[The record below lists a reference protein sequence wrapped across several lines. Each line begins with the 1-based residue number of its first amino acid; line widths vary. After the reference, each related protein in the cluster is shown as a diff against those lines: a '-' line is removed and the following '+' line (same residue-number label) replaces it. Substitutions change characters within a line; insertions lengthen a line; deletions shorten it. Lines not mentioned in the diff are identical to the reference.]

1 MRTKYKL
8 LVSAAACGLL
18 GFALPANAQE
28 APATFERL
36 LNADSEPENWLHPMQ
51 NYGAHR
57 YSTLSEINSDNA
69 GDLRVVFTV
78 PLSYSLIGLER
89 TNNMSAPLVDNG
101 YMYIDGR
108 SGQLYKIDLTSG
120 DSGVV
125 LWLSDAEVA
134 IDDELRTRGVAMY
147 EDSIV
152 GALGD
157 TRVVRWDRTSG
168 EIVMDVQI
176 GRIAGPGH
184 SGIEPESEEF
194 TSNPIVADGHIMVGN
209 AAGDAGTRGWVA
221 SVNFETG
228 EEEWRFYTVPGPGEF
243 GHETWADEAG
253 VAWRTGGASIWT
265 GWSYDD
271 GLRAFIGGT
280 AQPVPMFDPEYRPGD
295 NLFSNSAL
303 ALSIDDGELL
313 WYFQYTPNESW
324 DYDEAGVHMLVNA
337 PFQGEDRQQVIHF
350 GRNGFA
356 YQLDLTDGSFMNA
369 AQWVDAV
376 TWTAGIDEKTGLP
389 VEYDPNLVLQT
400 YIPETRWARA
410 DTEAKQACP
419 YLPGGVRWQPPS
431 YNRDTQIAYVGGE
444 DGCQEF
450 IIMPALTLE
459 NGEIDEQGRRAPGT
473 RADFTK
479 GGLITAL
486 DVTTGEIVNSVV
498 TDYVNRSGIL
508 STAGNLVLTATYDG
522 VIRAYDATTLDELW
536 TFSTGIGI
544 KAPVI
549 TYEVNGKQYFA
560 VVAGE
565 RQVGDG
571 EANLIDG
578 TPAFPVRGTGTML
591 YVFAL

>member
-1 MRTKYKL
+1 MTRMKL
-8 LVSAAACGLL
+8 LASAAAGGLL
-18 GFALPANAQE
+18 VLAAPGLAQE
-28 APATFERL
+28 APATYERL
-36 LNADSEPENWLHPMQ
+36 LAADQEPQNWLHPMQ
-51 NYGAHR
+51 NYSAHR
-57 YSTLSEINSDNA
+57 YSTLDQINSSNA
-69 GDLRVVFTV
+69 GDLRVAYTV
-78 PLSYSLIGLER
+78 PLSYALIGLER
-89 TNNMSAPLVDNG
+89 TNNMAAPLVDGG

-108 SGQLYKIDLTSG
+108 SGMLFKIDLTPG
-120 DSGVV
+120 DHGTVM
-125 LWLSDAEVA
+125 WIADAEVA

-152 GALGD
+152 MALGD
-157 TRVVRWDRTSG
+157 TRVVRVDRATGEFVWDS
-168 EIVMDVQI
+168 QI

-221 SVNFETG
+221 SVNFVTG

-265 GWSYDD
+265 GWSYDPD
-271 GLRAFIGGT
+271 LRAFIGGT

-303 ALSIDDGELL
+303 ALSIDTGELL

-324 DYDEAGVHMLVNA
+324 DYDEQGVHMLVNA
-337 PFQGEDRQQVIHF
+337 PFNGEDRNQVIHF

-356 YQLDLTDGSFMNA
+356 YQLDRNDGSFINA
-369 AQWVDAV
+369 TQWVSEI

-389 VEYDPNLVLQT
+389 VEYDPNLTLQR

-410 DTEAKQACP
+410 DDAAKQACP
-419 YLPGGVRWQPPS
+419 YLPGGTRWQPPS

-450 IIMPALTLE
+450 MIMPAITLE

-473 RADFTK
+473 RNDVFK
-479 GGLITAL
+479 GGLLAAL
-486 DVTTGEIVNSVV
+486 DVTTGELLGTVS
-498 TDYVNRSGIL
+498 TQYPNRSGVL
-508 STAGNLVLTATYDG
+508 STAGNLLMTATYEG
-522 VIRAYDATTLDELW
+522 VVRAYDATTLDELW
-536 TFSTGIGI
+536 TFHTGIGI

-549 TYEVNGKQYFA
+549 TYEVNGQQYFA

-565 RQVGDG
+565 RQAGDFP
-571 EANLIDG
+571 EDI
-578 TPAFPVRGTGTML
+578 PVRGTGAML
-591 YVFAL
+591 YVFTVN